1 MKKLAYTIK
10 TSHQHSMIR
19 LLKSQGHQKSG
30 TDKAEEQKIIEE
42 SEIHSSLDHIFFQ
55 ASIVAQVP
63 EETVT

>member
-10 TSHQHSMIR
+10 TSHQHSMMR

-30 TDKAEEQKIIEE
+30 KDKTEEPKIIEE

-55 ASIVAQVP
+55 ARIVAQVP
-63 EETVT
+63 EKAVT